1 VNAGINPAVI
11 GATAGIVLAIVA
23 LVFGFWGFLLVL
35 VLGAIG
41 AVVGAIVS
49 GRLDIRAVADAAR
62 GRRSA

>member
-1 VNAGINPAVI
+1 VTAAVVGAAAGV
-11 GATAGIVLAIVA
+11 VLAIVA

-35 VLGAIG
+35 VLGLLGGVI
-41 AVVGAIVS
+41 GAIVS